1 LGALTPRSQILAG
14 WRPPSAT
21 IAAMV
26 DLLITGVYGQ
36 LGRALE
42 RLARQRGLSVA
53 GHDLDTLD
61 ICDRSAVAA
70 LVARL
75 EPRTVVNCAAFTAV
89 DACEA
94 DEATATAVNGTAVG
108 HLAAA
113 CNAAGALLVQL
124 STDYVFAGD
133 GQQPFTETDTVAPA
147 SAYGR
152 SKLEG
157 ERLARTADRHLIV
170 RTAWLYGHGGSNF
183 VEAIRRQIDGGA
195 SSLRVV
201 ADQVGCPTFC
211 DDLAEAVLDLV
222 DAEAG
227 GIVHAVNSGSTSW
240 HGFAVE
246 IARLLE
252 AEVEVHAVTT
262 ANYPRPARRPAYS
275 VLDTSRLAGL
285 IGRHLPPWQNALARY
300 LEGPC
305 DS

>member
-1 LGALTPRSQILAG
+1 
-14 WRPPSAT
+14 
-21 IAAMV
+21 MV
-26 DLLITGVYGQ
+26 DLLITGVHGQ
-36 LGRALE
+36 LGRALAK
-42 RLARQRGLSVA
+42 LARQQGLSVA

-61 ICDRSAVAA
+61 IRDRGAVAA
-70 LVARL
+70 LVGAL
-75 EPRTVVNCAAFTAV
+75 EPRTLINCAAFTAV

-113 CNAAGALLVQL
+113 CNEAGALLVQL

-133 GQQPFTETDTVAPA
+133 GARPYTESDPVAPA

-157 ERLARTADRHLIV
+157 ERLARTAQRHLIL
-170 RTAWLYGHGGSNF
+170 RTAWLYGHGGANF

-211 DDLAEAVLDLV
+211 DDLVEALLELV
-222 DAEAG
+222 EAG
-227 GIVHAVNSGSTSW
+227 AAGTVHAVNSGSTSW

-246 IARLLE
+246 IARLLG
-252 AEVEVHAVTT
+252 AEVTIHAVAT
-262 ANYPRPARRPAYS
+262 ADYPRPARRPAYS
-275 VLDTSRLAGL
+275 VLDTAHLATL
-285 IGRHLPPWQNALARY
+285 IARRLPPWQDALARY
-300 LEGPC
+300 LGVPC
-305 DS
+305 GS

>member
-1 LGALTPRSQILAG
+1 
-14 WRPPSAT
+14 
-21 IAAMV
+21 MV
-26 DLLITGVYGQ
+26 DLLITGVHGQ
-36 LGRALE
+36 LGRALDT
-42 RLARQRGLSVA
+42 LARQRGLSVA

-61 ICDRSAVAA
+61 IRDREAVAA
-70 LVARL
+70 LVGTL
-75 EPRTVVNCAAFTAV
+75 EPRTLVNCAAFTAV

-113 CNAAGALLVQL
+113 CNEAGARLVHL

-133 GQQPFTETDTVAPA
+133 GARPYTESDPVAPA

-170 RTAWLYGHGGSNF
+170 RTAWLYGHGGANF
-183 VEAIRRQIDGGA
+183 VEAIRRQIDGGV

-201 ADQVGCPTFC
+201 ADQVGSPTFC
-211 DDLAEAVLDLV
+211 DDLAEALLDLV
-222 DAEAG
+222 DAGDEG
-227 GIVHAVNSGSTSW
+227 TVHAVNSGTTSW
-240 HGFAVE
+240 HGFALE
-246 IARLLE
+246 IAHLLG
-252 AEVEVHAVTT
+252 AEVTIHAVTT
-262 ANYPRPARRPAYS
+262 ADYPRPAKRPAYS
-275 VLDTSRLAGL
+275 VLDTSRLAAL
-285 IGRHLPPWQNALARY
+285 IGRHLPPWQEALARY

>member
-1 LGALTPRSQILAG
+1 
-14 WRPPSAT
+14 
-21 IAAMV
+21 MV

-42 RLARQRGLSVA
+42 KLARQRGLSVA

-61 ICDRSAVAA
+61 ICDRFAVAELVGRLRPKA
-70 LVARL
+70 L
-75 EPRTVVNCAAFTAV
+75 VNCAAFTAV

-94 DEATATAVNGTAVG
+94 DEAAATAINGTAVG

-113 CNAAGALLVQL
+113 CNAVGSLLVQL

-133 GQQPFTETDTVAPA
+133 GTRPYTEIDPVTPA

-157 ERLARTADRHLIV
+157 ERLARTAAHHLIV
-170 RTAWLYGHGGSNF
+170 RTAWLYGHGGANF

-195 SSLRVV
+195 STLRVV
-201 ADQVGCPTFC
+201 ADQVGSPTFC
-211 DDLAEAVLDLV
+211 DDLAEALLDLV
-222 DAEAG
+222 DAGAE

-246 IARLLE
+246 IARRLG
-252 AEVEVHAVTT
+252 ARVEVHAVTT
-262 ANYPRPARRPAYS
+262 ADYPRPARRPAYS
-275 VLDTSRLAGL
+275 VLDTSRLAAL
-285 IGRHLPPWQNALARY
+285 IGRRLPPWQDALTHY

>member
-1 LGALTPRSQILAG
+1 MI
-14 WRPPSAT
+14 
-21 IAAMV
+21 
-26 DLLITGVYGQ
+26 DLLITGVHGQ

-42 RLARQRGLSVA
+42 KLARQRGLSVA

-61 ICDRSAVAA
+61 ICDRSAVAE
-70 LVARL
+70 LVGRL
-75 EPRTVVNCAAFTAV
+75 GPRTLINCAAFTAV

-113 CNAAGALLVQL
+113 CNAAGAHLVQL

-133 GQQPFTETDTVAPA
+133 GALPYTEADPVAPA

-170 RTAWLYGHGGSNF
+170 RTAWLYGHGGANF
-183 VEAIRRQIDGGA
+183 VEAIQRQIDRGA

-201 ADQVGCPTFC
+201 ADQVGSPTFC
-211 DDLAEAVLDLV
+211 DDLAEALLDLV
-222 DAEAG
+222 DAEACG
-227 GIVHAVNSGSTSW
+227 VVHAVNSGSTSW

-246 IARLLE
+246 IVRLMG
-252 AEVEVHAVTT
+252 AEVAVHAVTT
-262 ANYPRPARRPAYS
+262 ADYPRPAKRPAYS
-275 VLDTSRLAGL
+275 VLDTSRLAAV
-285 IGRHLPPWQNALARY
+285 IGRHLPPWQEALARY
-300 LEGPC
+300 LGVPC
-305 DS
+305 EC

>member
-1 LGALTPRSQILAG
+1 
-14 WRPPSAT
+14 
-21 IAAMV
+21 MV

-42 RLARQRGLSVA
+42 RLARQRGLTVA

-61 ICDRSAVAA
+61 ICDRERVAE
-70 LVARL
+70 LVGRL
-75 EPRTVVNCAAFTAV
+75 APRTLVNCAAFTAV

-94 DEATATAVNGTAVG
+94 DEAAATAINGTAVG

-113 CNAAGALLVQL
+113 CNAAGARLVHL

-133 GQQPFTETDTVAPA
+133 GDRPYAEADPVAPA

-195 SSLRVV
+195 ASLRVV
-201 ADQVGCPTFC
+201 ADQVGCPTLC
-211 DDLAEAVLDLV
+211 DDLAEALLDLV
-222 DAEAG
+222 DAGAEG
-227 GIVHAVNSGSTSW
+227 VVHAVNSGSTSW

-246 IARLLE
+246 IARLLG
-252 AEVEVHAVTT
+252 AEVTIHAVTT
-262 ANYPRPARRPAYS
+262 ADFPRPARRPAYS
-275 VLDTSRLAGL
+275 VLDTSRLAGM
-285 IGRHLPPWQNALARY
+285 IGRHLPPWQNALDRY

-305 DS
+305 DF

>member
-1 LGALTPRSQILAG
+1 MI
-14 WRPPSAT
+14 
-21 IAAMV
+21 
-26 DLLITGVYGQ
+26 DLLITGVHGQ

-42 RLARQRGLSVA
+42 KLARQRGLSVA

-61 ICDRSAVAA
+61 ICDRSAVAE
-70 LVARL
+70 LVGTL
-75 EPRTVVNCAAFTAV
+75 GPRTLINCAAFTAV

-113 CNAAGALLVQL
+113 CNAAGAHLVQL

-133 GQQPFTETDTVAPA
+133 GARPYTEADPVSPA

-152 SKLEG
+152 GKLEG

-170 RTAWLYGHGGSNF
+170 RTAWLYGHGGANF

-201 ADQVGCPTFC
+201 ADQVGSPTFC
-211 DDLAEAVLDLV
+211 GDLAEALLDLV
-222 DAEAG
+222 DAGAE

-240 HGFAVE
+240 HGFALE
-246 IARLLE
+246 IARRLGV
-252 AEVEVHAVTT
+252 EVEVHAVTT
-262 ANYPRPARRPAYS
+262 ADYPRPARRPAYS
-275 VLDTSRLAGL
+275 ILDTSRLAGM
-285 IGRHLPPWQNALARY
+285 IGRHLPPWQEALARY
-300 LEGPC
+300 LGVPC
-305 DS
+305 EC

>member
-1 LGALTPRSQILAG
+1 
-14 WRPPSAT
+14 
-21 IAAMV
+21 MV

-42 RLARQRGLSVA
+42 TLARQRGLSVS

-75 EPRTVVNCAAFTAV
+75 EPRTLVNCAAFTAV

-94 DEATATAVNGTAVG
+94 DEAAATAVNGTAVG

-113 CNAAGALLVQL
+113 CNAAGAQLVQL

-133 GQQPFTETDTVAPA
+133 GQQPYTEADTVAPA

-157 ERLARTADRHLIV
+157 ERLACAADRNLIV
-170 RTAWLYGHGGSNF
+170 RTAWLYGHGGANF
-183 VEAIRRQIDGGA
+183 VEAIRRQFDGGA

-201 ADQVGCPTFC
+201 ADQVGCPTYC
-211 DDLAEAVLDLV
+211 DDLAGSILDLV

-246 IARLLE
+246 IARLLG

-262 ANYPRPARRPAYS
+262 ADYPRPARRPAYS
-275 VLDTSRLAGL
+275 VLDTSRLAGM

-305 DS
+305 GS

>member
-1 LGALTPRSQILAG
+1 
-14 WRPPSAT
+14 
-21 IAAMV
+21 MV
-26 DLLITGVYGQ
+26 DLLITGVHGQ

-42 RLARQRGLSVA
+42 RLARQRGLTVV

-61 ICDRSAVAA
+61 IRDRSAVEE
-70 LVARL
+70 LVGRV
-75 EPRTVVNCAAFTAV
+75 EPKSVINCAAFTAV

-94 DEATATAVNGTAVG
+94 DEAAATAVNGTAVG

-113 CNAAGALLVQL
+113 CNAAGALLVHL

-133 GQQPFTETDTVAPA
+133 GTRPYTESDPVAPA

-157 ERLARTADRHLIV
+157 ERLARTAEHHLIT
-170 RTAWLYGHGGSNF
+170 RTAWLYGHGGANF

-201 ADQVGCPTFC
+201 ADQIGSPTFC
-211 DDLAEAVLDLV
+211 DDLAAALLELV
-222 DAEAG
+222 DSGARG
-227 GIVHAVNSGSTSW
+227 VVHAVNSGTTSW

-252 AEVEVHAVTT
+252 AEVVVHAVST
-262 ANYPRPARRPAYS
+262 ADYPRPARRPAYS
-275 VLDTSRLAGL
+275 VLDTSRLASL
-285 IGRHLPPWQNALARY
+285 IGRRLPPWQDALARY
-300 LEGPC
+300 LGAP
-305 DS
+305 